1 MEKRDFEKWKSS
13 VLASNEQNKKGTE
26 IILAFSPY
34 LPTAK
39 DSWSYLFVFL
49 APCKW
54 TRQTSLNF
62 LNKPSDNQELEAMW
76 DGIAV
81 FYGQIWFW
89 WKFSSLGKK
98 KEWRK
103 MASTDIGME

>member
-39 DSWSYLFVFL
+39 DS
-49 APCKW
+49 
-54 TRQTSLNF
+54 
-62 LNKPSDNQELEAMW
+62 
-76 DGIAV
+76 
-81 FYGQIWFW
+81 
-89 WKFSSLGKK
+89 
-98 KEWRK
+98 
-103 MASTDIGME
+103 